1 MRPLPLN
8 EHLNLMWQ
16 LKKTYKLKK
25 IANMVT
31 EKDLV
36 YYQKKKNSIISVM
49 VFDRPAD
56 HFISRGLHTSE
67 IKVGTNKGVV

>member
-8 EHLNLMWQ
+8 EHLNHMWQ

-25 IANMVT
+25 KKANMVT

-36 YYQKKKNSIISVM
+36 YYKKKKKKSIISIM
-49 VFDRPAD
+49 VFDRPGD
-56 HFISRGLHTSE
+56 HF
-67 IKVGTNKGVV
+67 NK